1 MPSCSYRKQMGFEPR
16 LQGQLVKTE
25 NCQMTYIV
33 NNTHIMTC
41 NVDLRVFRGST
52 PWSSIFP
59 FEKLMG
65 KIQKK
70 DKFVTAYCGT
80 YNINLDLQAALISLL
95 FCLENSDLFIK

>member
-1 MPSCSYRKQMGFEPR
+1 MGFEPR